1 MADTSLNR
9 IVLPEYSDGVSAP
22 RRSVT
27 GADLPSARLLSSRLA
42 TDLDNIDQKHTYIT
56 MTFGQ
61 FVDHDITHTPL
72 FRLSNENSTGI
83 QCCNEAGTGPVSR
96 LVQHPECFPIEIPSN
111 DPFFSRHGQRCM
123 NFVRSMPGPQSGCTF
138 GYGEQMNQI
147 THFHDGSNLYGSDEE
162 DARELREGGG
172 GLMKSYSEAGGKGLL
187 PQEEGELEGEECQI
201 PTRSQQSLDQ
211 KCFRAGDSR
220 SNEQPGLTVYH
231 TVWLREHNRLA
242 TELAY
247 LNPHW
252 DDERLY
258 QEARRI
264 VIAEMQVEMSAAC
277 SSLRP
282 R

>member
-1 MADTSLNR
+1 MKTK
-9 IVLPEYSDGVSAP
+9 VLA
-22 RRSVT
+22 
-27 GADLPSARLLSSRLA
+27 
-42 TDLDNIDQKHTYIT
+42 H
-56 MTFGQ
+56 
-61 FVDHDITHTPL
+61 
-72 FRLSNENSTGI
+72 
-83 QCCNEAGTGPVSR
+83 
-96 LVQHPECFPIEIPSN
+96 
-111 DPFFSRHGQRCM
+111 
-123 NFVRSMPGPQSGCTF
+123 
-138 GYGEQMNQI
+138 
-147 THFHDGSNLYGSDEE
+147 
-162 DARELREGGG
+162 
-172 GLMKSYSEAGGKGLL
+172 GKGLL
-187 PQEEGELEGEECQI
+187 PQETGELEGEECQI
-201 PTRSQQSLDQ
+201 PARSQQSLDQ

-282 R
+282 LYLSH

>member
-1 MADTSLNR
+1 MEDVGVMGLCKGRWLEEVMVT
-9 IVLPEYSDGVSAP
+9 VLW
-22 RRSVT
+22 
-27 GADLPSARLLSSRLA
+27 
-42 TDLDNIDQKHTYIT
+42 
-56 MTFGQ
+56 
-61 FVDHDITHTPL
+61 
-72 FRLSNENSTGI
+72 
-83 QCCNEAGTGPVSR
+83 
-96 LVQHPECFPIEIPSN
+96 
-111 DPFFSRHGQRCM
+111 
-123 NFVRSMPGPQSGCTF
+123 
-138 GYGEQMNQI
+138 
-147 THFHDGSNLYGSDEE
+147 
-162 DARELREGGG
+162 
-172 GLMKSYSEAGGKGLL
+172 
-187 PQEEGELEGEECQI
+187 ELEGEECQI

-282 R
+282 LYLSH